1 LKLKRTYKLRWENG
15 GRRKPARHG
24 RCLCCDIHFPL
35 ISLLLLQSYLRWEGS
50 GAAARL
56 AKAVTDITGGMSP
69 AVSLQRYSN

>member
-1 LKLKRTYKLRWENG
+1 MNVIQYVFLEAN
-15 GRRKPARHG
+15 
-24 RCLCCDIHFPL
+24 F
-35 ISLLLLQSYLRWEGS
+35 LLQSYLRWEGS